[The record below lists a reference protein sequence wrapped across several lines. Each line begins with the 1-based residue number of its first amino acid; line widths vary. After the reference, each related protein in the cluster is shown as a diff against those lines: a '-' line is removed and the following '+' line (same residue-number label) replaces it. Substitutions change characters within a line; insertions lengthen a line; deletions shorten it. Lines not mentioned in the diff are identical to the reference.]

1 MLKKN
6 YGSYYY
12 GGGIGNFNSDAG
24 ASGTV
29 ARKFT
34 VVQSLW
40 TKPIKDKER
49 LSDIMFLC
57 ALSLAYAHQSGY
69 KVHMHTDKKGAQ
81 LMKNFGYE
89 ELLPTLEDIPET
101 VPTEL
106 FAAGKFFAMRAEG
119 TLGKV
124 HIDNDVFLKKPGIL
138 DKFYKDNRVDV
149 ICQMEEDMSVTHH
162 DQIIKHMH
170 ILGYPAS
177 TRPDWH
183 GSMNTGI
190 IGFNNP
196 ILAAKYMSNYFTALD
211 MYTQEQ
217 FDAYKKS
224 TPTANLH
231 FDFVLEQINLSHM
244 SVGYNAYTLLPT
256 KDPVYVADKIGFQHE
271 WGSSKWQ
278 NILKVRNKLVQLS
291 PTLYMRARNASIRA
305 KR

>member
-1 MLKKN
+1 MAENN

-12 GGGIGNFNSDAG
+12 GGGIGNFNHGEGTSG
-24 ASGTV
+24 AVERKYTV
-29 ARKFT
+29 I
-34 VVQSLW
+34 QSLW

-49 LSDIMFLC
+49 LANMMFLC
-57 ALSLAYAHQSGY
+57 ALSLAYAHKNGY
-69 KVHMHTDKKGAQ
+69 KVHMHTDKKGVQ
-81 LMKNFGYE
+81 LMKLFGYE
-89 ELLPTLEDIPET
+89 ELLPTLDDIPNT

-124 HIDNDVFLKKPGIL
+124 HIDNDVFLKKPGVL
-138 DKFYKDNRVDV
+138 DKFYKNNQVDV
-149 ICQMEEDMSVTHH
+149 ICQMEEDMSITNHWN
-162 DQIIKHMH
+162 IIKHMH

-177 TRPDWH
+177 TRPNWH
-183 GSMNTGI
+183 GSMNTGV

-196 ILAAKYMSNYFTALD
+196 ILAAKYMSNYFDALA

-217 FDAYKKS
+217 FDAYKDA
-224 TPTANLH
+224 TPNANLH

-244 SVGYNAYTLLPT
+244 SVGYNTYTLLPT

-271 WGSSKWQ
+271 WGCSKWD
-278 NILKVRNKLVQLS
+278 NISKVRSKLQKLD
-291 PTLYMRARNASIRA
+291 PTLYLRARSASIRA